1 MFKITNTSDKN
12 IIKFVTQGILT
23 KGSFEFTNESE
34 NVNSPL
40 VSQLL
45 QLPFIT
51 KVFITANFIAL
62 QKIELIDWVDV
73 QNELHIVIENYFEQ
87 NNSLFKVAKE
97 IPVEVYAES
106 TPNPEVMKFVT
117 NKLITKNDIE
127 FKEKSAAAK
136 YLFIY
141 NLFDFNFVKSVFI
154 AQNYISITK
163 TLAFDWQQ
171 DIINKIRDYI
181 KNNFESLKFEKKT
194 DEKIIKKPKA
204 LDAISKEII
213 AILDQYI
220 KPAVMADGGNIIFN
234 SYNPNNKTVK
244 VTLKGACHG
253 CPSSTITLK
262 NGIESTLKN
271 LLPNKI
277 ETVVAL

>member
-87 NNSLFKVAKE
+87 NNSLFNAVKE
-97 IPVEVYAES
+97 IPIEVYAES

-141 NLFDFNFVKSVFI
+141 NLFDFKFVKSVFI

-181 KNNFESLKFEKKT
+181 KNNYKSIEIKNKSDK
-194 DEKIIKKPKA
+194 KIIKKPKV
-204 LDAISKEII
+204 LDPISKEII
-213 AILDQYI
+213 AVLDQYI
-220 KPAVMADGGNIIFN
+220 KPAVMADGGNIIFD
-234 SYNPNNKTVK
+234 SYNADSKTVR
-244 VTLKGACHG
+244 VILKGACNG

-271 LLPNKI
+271 LLSGK
-277 ETVVAL
+277 VAYVEAL